1 MTQKLVKIGRL
12 ILRAKTKGIS
22 IQEAVSPRVKNFT
35 ARMVKTMRLA
45 QGVGLA
51 ANQVGD
57 PRRIL
62 VMECR
67 GNSRYPNRPSFPL
80 QTYFNAR
87 IVRKS
92 KKKVLDWEGCLSI
105 PGYRGRV
112 PRAQSVTFEALTPEG
127 KKVRRT
133 VKGFEARVIQHEVD
147 HLDGFFYIDRM
158 NDFREYCHLDEFEKK
173 SGQRI
178 RERGRG

>member
-1 MTQKLVKIGRL
+1 MTQKLVKIGHL
-12 ILRAKTKGIS
+12 ILRAKTRDLTIR
-22 IQEAVSPRVKNFT
+22 EAVSPRVKNFT
-35 ARMVKTMRLA
+35 ARMVKTMRHA

-87 IVRKS
+87 IVGRS
-92 KKKVLDWEGCLSI
+92 KKTIHDWEGCLSI

-112 PRAQSVTFEALTPEG
+112 PRAQSVTFEALTLEG

-133 VKGFEARVIQHEVD
+133 VRGFEARVLQHEVD
-147 HLDGFFYIDRM
+147 HLDGKFYVDRM
-158 NDFREYCHLDEFEKK
+158 KRSGDLYHLEEFEKELGIK
-173 SGQRI
+173 VP
-178 RERGRG
+178 REKKR

>member
-1 MTQKLVKIGRL
+1 MDQAIVMIGKRV
-12 ILRAKTKGIS
+12 LRAKSRDLTHR
-22 IQEAVSPRVKNFT
+22 EAVSPRVKHFS

-67 GNSRYPNRPSFPL
+67 GNARYPNRPSFPL

-87 IVRKS
+87 IVRSS
-92 KKKVLDWEGCLSI
+92 KKKIQDWEGCLSI
-105 PGYRGRV
+105 PGYRGRA

-133 VKGFEARVIQHEVD
+133 VRGFEARVLQHEVD
-147 HLDGFFYIDRM
+147 HLDGKFYVDRM
-158 NDFREYCHLDEFEKK
+158 KRSGDLYHLEEFEKELGIK
-173 SGQRI
+173 VP
-178 RERGRG
+178 REKKR